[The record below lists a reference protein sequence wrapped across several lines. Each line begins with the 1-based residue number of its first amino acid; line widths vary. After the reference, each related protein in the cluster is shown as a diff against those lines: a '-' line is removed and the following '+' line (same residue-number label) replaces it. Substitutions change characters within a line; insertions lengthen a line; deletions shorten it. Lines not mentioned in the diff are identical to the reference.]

1 MLVSDVLE
9 MAGKAGTLPM
19 QVIMLAAIIALGFVL
34 KALYRENQTAIEAL
48 VTRLDK
54 KEESMTK
61 ERIDRI
67 GMLMGLIRDDVAVKQ
82 AIADSQRQFA
92 VAIDK
97 NTEALDELKDVIKDR
112 ALPAAIEELK
122 SVIQT
127 KLIK

>member
-1 MLVSDVLE
+1 
-9 MAGKAGTLPM
+9 M

-34 KALYRENQTAIEAL
+34 KVLYRENQTAIEAL